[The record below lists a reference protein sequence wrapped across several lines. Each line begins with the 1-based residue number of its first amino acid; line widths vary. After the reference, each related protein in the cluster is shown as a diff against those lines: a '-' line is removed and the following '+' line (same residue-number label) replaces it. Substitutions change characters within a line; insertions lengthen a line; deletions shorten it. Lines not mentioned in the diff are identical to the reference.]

1 MIVNVDII
9 SVNIQIAGKSIHGDM
24 EEKTILRDIT
34 QRQKDKIA
42 VVCASEGRRLS
53 NCATNNDR
61 LKFKKPYL
69 LLTVYLWLFFFFN
82 TKLLSTT

>member
-34 QRQKDKIA
+34 KAKGQNSCYVCLRRQKII
-42 VVCASEGRRLS
+42 
-53 NCATNNDR
+53 
-61 LKFKKPYL
+61 
-69 LLTVYLWLFFFFN
+69 
-82 TKLLSTT
+82 